1 MEVVTQLTRGGKGKS
16 LRCNPGFN
24 SKTQEVE
31 MAKILGITTIIVG
44 LSAVLFACILT
55 YSDSYAVETSSIMP
69 EYNNMLYQDACV
81 VDVTHPELYIELVEV
96 TTPKDGCVNCR
107 YMFRIWNQT
116 ATVGTKA
123 YKTSVL
129 LVPLNHEVVLNGRSL
144 AILKLQDYVTE
155 LERITYPVI
164 KDEDFFRVDGLCP
177 GCLFADQASI
187 KLVIEYTECSG
198 IRRYECVISLQNYDV
213 TILQESFEPCVDCG
227 C

>member
-1 MEVVTQLTRGGKGKS
+1 
-16 LRCNPGFN
+16 
-24 SKTQEVE
+24 

-44 LSAVLFACILT
+44 LSVVACAFLIHPEPF
-55 YSDSYAVETSSIMP
+55 AVETSSIMP

-81 VDVTHPELYIELVEV
+81 VDVTHPELHIELVEV
-96 TTPKDGCVNCR
+96 ITPKEGCVNCR

-116 ATVGTKA
+116 AAVGTKA

-129 LVPLNHEVVLNGRSL
+129 LAPLNHEVILNGRYL

-164 KDEDFFRVDGLCP
+164 KDEDFFRVDGLCS
-177 GCLFADQASI
+177 GCLFADQALI

-198 IRRYECVISLQNYDV
+198 IRRYECVIDLRNYDV
-213 TILQESFEPCVDCG
+213 TILQQSFEPCVDCG